1 MTANRITARTAIT
14 ASFIISLTPNLSLKP
29 FMCWLRGPMLMSWI
43 VEAVESFCLVA
54 AVDCP
59 TALCSFNPPA
69 FFSGAGHFSDSV
81 KINQVFINIKDCINN
96 ACLMLV

>member
-1 MTANRITARTAIT
+1 MTANRTTARTAIT

-29 FMCWLRGPMLMSWI
+29 FMCWLSGPMLMSWI

-59 TALCSFNPPA
+59 IAFCSFNPSA
-69 FFSGAGHFSDSV
+69 FFSSTGRFSDSV
-81 KINQVFINIKDCINN
+81 KGNQVFMKILK
-96 ACLMLV
+96 LHEMQLV